1 MARLTISLPD
11 QRHVALKEA
20 AARRGKTIGELI
32 DESLE
37 FYGIKTTQEAT
48 ALVAKARARAGLK
61 TKTAMDLAVSETRL
75 SRRRRQ

>member
-20 AARRGKTIGELI
+20 AARRGKTMGELI

-37 FYGIKTTQEAT
+37 LCGIKTTQAAA
-48 ALVAKARARAGLK
+48 ALVAQARARAGLK
-61 TKTAMDLAVSETRL
+61 TKPAMDLAISETRL
-75 SRRRRQ
+75 SRRSRR

>member
-37 FYGIKTTQEAT
+37 LYGIKTTEEAA

-61 TKTAMDLAVSETRL
+61 TKAAMDLAISETRL
-75 SRRRRQ
+75 SRRSR